1 MTEQILEA
9 WRVNNRVN
17 VRLIEA
23 ISDEGLRCT
32 LSKRGGRTV
41 TRQFAHL
48 HNNRVWH
55 LQRRAKM
62 LAEGAR
68 LFETK
73 DEPDRKTL
81 VSTLDDSARRLE
93 QLFLLATE
101 GSEGARTFKR
111 GVVPY
116 LAYFVAHESH
126 HRGNILLTL
135 KQSGHKIDKETQNAI
150 WDWDR
155 L

>member
-1 MTEQILEA
+1 MTEEILEA

-23 ISDEGLRCT
+23 ISDEGLLCT
-32 LSKRGGRTV
+32 LSKRGGRNV

-48 HNNRVWH
+48 HNNRIWH

-62 LAEGAR
+62 LAEGAH

-81 VSTLDDSARRLE
+81 VSMLDDSARRIE

-101 GSEGARTFKR
+101 GAEGVRTFKR

-135 KQSGHKIDKETQNAI
+135 KQSGHKIDKNTQYAI

-155 L
+155 V